1 MISAALLHA
10 PILAALPAGCREAQV
25 KKEKARFVISFKC
38 CVSCDDNKGKPRKY
52 VYVRHATTSANG
64 WPKLCHDAVMRKH
77 GACFDV
83 DCPLAGKTVTE
94 GKLEKQVN
102 SLKADLKRKS
112 FELDS
117 SKVSTHPNPI
127 PHPGFGK
134 ATPTQTLTL
143 ILIQGSEKQTAS
155 GQSRAKK
162 TATERGKRRATKIE
176 PSNRSGRVAPR
187 EIRYVLRGDEFWMR
201 VGDRAFPRPGPFT
214 LHEPGLDTHQC
225 FFVIKN
231 ICLTG

>member
-52 VYVRHATTSANG
+52 VYVRHANTSANG

-176 PSNRSGRVAPR
+176 PSNREEWKNTSSSSDALQNAEMGLVATLQYWCNGSSLKC
-187 EIRYVLRGDEFWMR
+187 EQLVLSAVRHLNME
-201 VGDRAFPRPGPFT
+201 
-214 LHEPGLDTHQC
+214 
-225 FFVIKN
+225 
-231 ICLTG
+231 